1 LSFSFIQINY
11 FAVSLHAYLAM
22 MVQTYNDISEKV
34 FFFGKTFVCLK
45 N

>member
-1 LSFSFIQINY
+1 LQL
-11 FAVSLHAYLAM
+11 AVTFLAM